1 VKAAGKPAAISA
13 ESKSNSATNRKKIS
27 QVNANSDG
35 SWRFKD
41 GYLQTPGKFTLDMID
56 NENSSL
62 LRYECNFEF
71 GSMDG
76 YAVKFR
82 EGKIYRF
89 RGIQKANSLPINP
102 EEIGSFV
109 IRANTNRPFAGK
121 EFQAFQS

>member
-1 VKAAGKPAAISA
+1 MK
-13 ESKSNSATNRKKIS
+13 
-27 QVNANSDG
+27 
-35 SWRFKD
+35 
-41 GYLQTPGKFTLDMID
+41 D

-71 GSMDG
+71 GKVDG

-82 EGKIYRF
+82 EGRIFRF

-121 EFQAFQS
+121 DFQAFQS